1 MQKAL
6 EKTDAG
12 KDWRQEEKGMIEDWV
27 VHGIINSLDMNLT
40 KLWEIVEDRGAW
52 QAAVHGLQRVRRNL
66 DTVQKQNSSKD
77 CLKPFVNKY

>member
-27 VHGIINSLDMNLT
+27 VHGIINSLDMNLS
-40 KLWEIVEDRGAW
+40 KLWEIVEDRGDW

-66 DTVQKQNSSKD
+66 DTEQKQNSSKE